1 MSDGNRLSDLLC
13 ALQIAKKSDRAFV
26 STSGVIYI
34 FDMPE
39 DYLTPTQRET
49 MARCGWL
56 YDDQGNWSYDS

>member
-1 MSDGNRLSDLLC
+1 MSTNQIKDLLE
-13 ALQIAKKSDRAFV
+13 ALRIAESTDHAFV

-49 MARCGWL
+49 MALCGWL